1 MAPVVTR
8 NPEAYQSAAMPSAA
22 STVSR
27 RGMAAAI
34 LGNWLEFYDFT
45 VYGLFAVT
53 IGKQFFP
60 VESESGRLLLSL
72 ATFGV
77 GFVMR
82 PLGGILLGAYADR
95 QGRKAAL
102 TLTIAIMAL
111 GTAMIGLTPSYA
123 QIGIAAPLLIVLAR
137 LLQGLSAGGEMG
149 AATTYLVEL
158 APRGKRGFFGSWQ
171 YATQGLAS
179 MTAALLGFGLAS
191 ALSPESMEAWG
202 WRIPFLFGL
211 LIGPVGVYIRRQMNE
226 TADPRPISGTRSVLR
241 TLLTNHGRLVVVGM
255 LTMFGSSVTA
265 YVTGSYFTTY
275 AIHTLHMATDT
286 AMLAS
291 VVGGLV
297 ILVGCP
303 IGGWRSDRVGRRPV
317 MVIPRVLFILSV
329 FPAFLVITGL
339 QSSAP
344 FLLMVAILSLFQAM
358 SAGVVLVAI
367 PESLPRAV
375 RTSGLSIAYSVGV
388 AIFGGTSQF
397 VATWLLDSTGN
408 PMALAWYLAGA
419 NLVSLIAL
427 FGLKPPQPT
436 ADIH

>member
-1 MAPVVTR
+1 MAPVATR
-8 NPEAYQSAAMPSAA
+8 NPESYQSAVIPLAA
-22 STVSR
+22 SIVSR
-27 RGMAAAI
+27 RGVAAAI

-60 VESESGRLLLSL
+60 VESESGRLLLAL

-82 PLGGILLGAYADR
+82 PLGGVLLGAYADR
-95 QGRKAAL
+95 RGRKAAL

-191 ALSPESMEAWG
+191 ALSPESMDAWG

-211 LIGPVGVYIRRQMNE
+211 LIGPVGLYIRRQMNE
-226 TADPRPISGTRSVLR
+226 TADPRPTSGTRSVLR
-241 TLLTNHGRLVVVGM
+241 TLFTNHGRLVVVGI

-275 AIHTLHMATDT
+275 AIHTLRMATDT

-303 IGGWRSDRVGRRPV
+303 IGGWLSDRVGRRPV
-317 MVIPRVLFILSV
+317 MIIPRVLFILSV

-344 FLLMVAILSLFQAM
+344 FLLMVAVLSLFQAM

-367 PESLPRAV
+367 PESLPRGV

-397 VATWLLDSTGN
+397 VATWLLDSTGD

-427 FGLKPPQPT
+427 FGLV
-436 ADIH
+436 AAAAHR